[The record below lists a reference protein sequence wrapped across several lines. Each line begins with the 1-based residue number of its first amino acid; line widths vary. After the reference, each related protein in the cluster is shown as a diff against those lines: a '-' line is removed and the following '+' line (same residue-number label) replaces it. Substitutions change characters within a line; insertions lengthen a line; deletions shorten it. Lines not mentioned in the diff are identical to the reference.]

1 MENITK
7 GIDELGGHDMKLLCS
22 TYIRYIALSKCLFG
36 QDDNYYNINELPKDN
51 EFYKDARAMAKSLSI
66 DWKKMSHEDSN
77 RIMLAL
83 LEDAY
88 NAMASVGDKKH
99 LTVEVILKVIEHP
112 TKKII

>member
-1 MENITK
+1 MENITIGK
-7 GIDELGGHDMKLLCS
+7 DALGGHDMKLLCS

-83 LEDAY
+83 LEDTY
-88 NAMASVGDKKH
+88 NAMAMVGDKKN
-99 LTVEVILKVIEHP
+99 LAVEIILK
-112 TKKII
+112 IIKEPSK